1 MHSQPLMRTILVRS
15 VVVLLV
21 LYVGIAAVL
30 GWAMRQPPEKFGRV
44 MSKMPGVTFLLF
56 PFESMWVRAR
66 AGALQ
71 NGNPAPDF
79 ALETLDK
86 TGRVQL
92 SSFTAKHQPVVLVF
106 GSYT

>member
-1 MHSQPLMRTILVRS
+1 MRTILIRAVF
-15 VVVLLV
+15 VLLV
-21 LYVGIAAVL
+21 LYVAIAAVL
-30 GWAMRQPPEKFGRV
+30 GWAMRQPPETFGRV
-44 MSKMPGVTFLLF
+44 MAKMPGITFLLF

-66 AGALQ
+66 AGTLQ
-71 NGNPAPDF
+71 SGNSAPDF

-92 SSFTAKHQPVVLVF
+92 SSFAAKHQPVVLIF

>member
-1 MHSQPLMRTILVRS
+1 MRTVLIRS
-15 VVVLLV
+15 VVVLVV
-21 LYVGIAAVL
+21 LYVLIAAVL
-30 GWAMRQPPEKFGRV
+30 GWAMRQPPETFGRV
-44 MSKMPGVTFLLF
+44 MAKMPGVTFLLF

-66 AGALQ
+66 AGTLQ
-71 NGNPAPDF
+71 SGNPAPDF

-92 SSFTAKHQPVVLVF
+92 SSFAVKHQPVVLVF